1 MNGFALDI
9 PHELVAEMTTL
20 KKSCLVAARNYAK
33 ICLHGSSLLRNAKFS
48 SGVPIAYCLPS
59 VINGSKFAKIS
70 LRAGSHGG
78 RSCSW
83 VDSREGRHCWLA
95 VHSVT
100 DQLKTFLHVYFYALQ

>member
-20 KKSCLVAARNYAK
+20 KKSRLVAARNYAK
-33 ICLHGSSLLRNAKFS
+33 ICLHGSSQLRNAKFS

-78 RSCSW
+78 RYP
-83 VDSREGRHCWLA
+83 A
-95 VHSVT
+95 VGWIHERGDIAGWQYIV
-100 DQLKTFLHVYFYALQ
+100 